1 MTLPFSPAEFFE
13 VLAAYNRALWP
24 AAVALWLYAA
34 VCALLLARRAQA
46 RAMAA
51 MLAVQWAWAGV
62 AYHAVFFTRINPAAW
77 IFSALS
83 VLEAGVL
90 AWFGVYRRDLRF
102 APAGSPTHVAGWVF
116 IAYGLIYPA
125 LAQIEGHAYPAAPTF
140 GVPCPTTLLTAGLLL
155 MLDQPWPKAIAVVPL
170 VWAIIGGSA
179 AVLLGVRVDFMLWAA
194 AAVLSAVAFFPRQ
207 AKTKGSKDQKRQQ
220 RPAEI

>member
-13 VLAAYNRALWP
+13 VLAAYNRTLWP
-24 AAVALWLYAA
+24 AAAALWLYAA
-34 VCALLLARRAQA
+34 LSALLLARRPQG

-77 IFSALS
+77 IFSGLF

-90 AWFGVYRRDLRF
+90 AWFGVYRGDLRF
-102 APAGSPTHVAGWVF
+102 APARSPAHVAGWVF
-116 IAYGLIYPA
+116 IAYSLVYPA

-155 MLDQPWPKAIAVVPL
+155 MLEQPWPRAIVVVPV

-179 AVLLGVRVDFMLWAA
+179 AVLLGVRSDFMLWAA
-194 AAVLSAVAFFPRQ
+194 AGALAMI
-207 AKTKGSKDQKRQQ
+207 KGSKDQKRRQ
-220 RPAEI
+220 RSAEILGS